1 MSLHQRISLF
11 VSAEILIVITLKIFG
26 DIFLYTAFLFGATA
40 IVSMNNGVEKKYLS
54 ALLSSSTDKI
64 CWIFCED

>member
-11 VSAEILIVITLKIFG
+11 VSVEILIVITLKIFG

-40 IVSMNNGVEKKYLS
+40 IVSMNNGVEKNVFLH
-54 ALLSSSTDKI
+54 
-64 CWIFCED
+64 F